1 METKTLGITGGI
13 GSGKSYISSFFENEG
28 VPVYDSDSRT
38 KELYSENKRLLA
50 GLKKILGKEI
60 EDKETG
66 KPNFKAIASKIF
78 NDEELMDAVR
88 EFVYPF
94 VMKDFQAWKERQ
106 KEPHQQQLA
115 DKTTQTNK
123 TKKKT
128 ASSKT
133 ANSKTTNKTM
143 IVGFESA
150 VILESEYVK
159 SFMDKV
165 LLVTAPLPVRIERV
179 VKRDNCSREAA
190 LERISNQWS
199 DEERRP
205 LSDFEIVSVEGNNTL
220 EQVKKIIEQ
229 LSEDKTI

>member
-28 VPVYDSDSRT
+28 VPIYDSDSRT

-66 KPNFKAIASKIF
+66 KPNFKTIASKIF

-94 VMKDFQAWKERQ
+94 VMKDFQEWKERQ
-106 KEPHQQQLA
+106 IKEA
-115 DKTTQTNK
+115 DHKQKHKAKKTDQKQENK
-123 TKKKT
+123 TKDNNLKL
-128 ASSKT
+128 
-133 ANSKTTNKTM
+133 
-143 IVGFESA
+143 VGFESA

>member
-13 GSGKSYISSFFENEG
+13 GSGKSYISSFFESEG

-94 VMKDFQAWKERQ
+94 VMKDFQEWKEKQ
-106 KEPHQQQLA
+106 VAPL
-115 DKTTQTNK
+115 
-123 TKKKT
+123 
-128 ASSKT
+128 
-133 ANSKTTNKTM
+133 
-143 IVGFESA
+143 VGFESA

>member
-78 NDEELMDAVR
+78 NNEELMDAVR

-94 VMKDFQAWKERQ
+94 VMTDFQAWKERQ
-106 KEPHQQQLA
+106 IKEA
-115 DKTTQTNK
+115 DHKQKQKAKKTDQKQENK
-123 TKKKT
+123 TKDNNLKL
-128 ASSKT
+128 
-133 ANSKTTNKTM
+133 
-143 IVGFESA
+143 VGFESA

>member
-13 GSGKSYISSFFENEG
+13 GSGKSYISSFFESEG

-66 KPNFKAIASKIF
+66 KPNFKAMASKIF

-94 VMKDFQAWKERQ
+94 VMKDFQEWKEKQ
-106 KEPHQQQLA
+106 VAPL
-115 DKTTQTNK
+115 
-123 TKKKT
+123 
-128 ASSKT
+128 
-133 ANSKTTNKTM
+133 
-143 IVGFESA
+143 VGFESA

>member
-1 METKTLGITGGI
+1 
-13 GSGKSYISSFFENEG
+13 
-28 VPVYDSDSRT
+28 
-38 KELYSENKRLLA
+38 
-50 GLKKILGKEI
+50 
-60 EDKETG
+60 
-66 KPNFKAIASKIF
+66 
-78 NDEELMDAVR
+78 
-88 EFVYPF
+88 
-94 VMKDFQAWKERQ
+94 MKDFQAWKERQ

>member
-106 KEPHQQQLA
+106 IKEA
-115 DKTTQTNK
+115 DHKQKQKAKKTDQKQENK
-123 TKKKT
+123 TKDNNLKL
-128 ASSKT
+128 
-133 ANSKTTNKTM
+133 
-143 IVGFESA
+143 VGFESA

>member
-78 NDEELMDAVR
+78 NDEELMEAVR

-94 VMKDFQAWKERQ
+94 VMKDFQEWKERQ
-106 KEPHQQQLA
+106 IKEA
-115 DKTTQTNK
+115 DHKQKQKAKKTDQKQENK
-123 TKKKT
+123 TKDNNLKL
-128 ASSKT
+128 
-133 ANSKTTNKTM
+133 
-143 IVGFESA
+143 VGFESA

>member
-13 GSGKSYISSFFENEG
+13 GSGKSYISSFFESEG

-94 VMKDFQAWKERQ
+94 VMKDFQAWK
-106 KEPHQQQLA
+106 
-115 DKTTQTNK
+115 
-123 TKKKT
+123 KT
-128 ASSKT
+128 ASS
-133 ANSKTTNKTM
+133 TTNKTM